1 VIQEICDDRCI
12 ANPCSIQ
19 IDVFKLHLI
28 ASIINAM
35 LTRRLLLKN
44 SLFLPLLLQK
54 NIGSDLLSGLYNRK
68 FKIGACDWSIGK
80 WSDIGAFK
88 VAKEIGLDG
97 IMVDMGSVENNLHIR
112 QKELQQAYLA
122 ESKKTGIA
130 ISSVALGLFNQI
142 PFHSD
147 PRTEEWISDTIDTAK
162 NFNVKV
168 ILLAFFNAS
177 DLRNDEVRKK
187 AAVDILKK
195 VAPRAEA
202 KGITLGIE
210 SYLNAEEHLD
220 IMNKVASKNVK
231 VYFDFRNTADAGFN
245 TAEEFRK
252 LGKDKVCEL
261 HMKENGFLLGEGTVD
276 WKSVSAA
283 VHDTDYIGDGW
294 MQIEGATP
302 EHADIIKSY
311 RHNLTY
317 LKNLFNK

>member
-1 VIQEICDDRCI
+1 M
-12 ANPCSIQ
+12 N
-19 IDVFKLHLI
+19 

-44 SLFLPLLLQK
+44 SIFLPLLLQK
-54 NIGSDLLSGLYNRK
+54 NTRRDFLSGLYNRK

-80 WSDIGAFK
+80 GSDIGAFK

-97 IMVDMGSVENNLHIR
+97 IMVDMGGVENNLHIR
-112 QKELQQAYLA
+112 QNELQQAYLA
-122 ESKKTGIA
+122 ESKNTDIA
-130 ISSVALGLFNQI
+130 ISSLALGLFNQI

-147 PRTEEWISDTIDTAK
+147 PRTEEWISDTIDAAK
-162 NFNVKV
+162 NLNVKV

-177 DLRNDEVRKK
+177 DLRNDEGRKK
-187 AAVDILKK
+187 SAINILKK
-195 VAPRAEA
+195 LEPKAEA
-202 KGITLGIE
+202 KGIILGIE

-220 IMNKVASKNVK
+220 IMNKVGSKNLK

-252 LGKDKVCEL
+252 LGKDRVCEL

-283 VHDTDYIGDGW
+283 VHDTGYIGDGW
-294 MQIEGATP
+294 MQIEGAMP
-302 EHADIIKSY
+302 ENGDLIKSY
-311 RHNLTY
+311 RHNLAY